1 VSAIVAVD
9 SGGTFTDCVIVG
21 DDGTVTTA
29 KSPSTPT
36 DFSAGVVE
44 SVAVAAQL
52 CGRGLDAVLADTD
65 LFAHGTTV
73 ATNALITRS
82 GSPVGLI
89 TTKGHEDALI
99 IGRTIQKAAGLTD
112 AQLRNLAHLEKADP
126 IATRPMTRGVT
137 ERIDYKGHVVV
148 PLDLDGA
155 RRAVAELAGL
165 GARAIA
171 ICLLWSFMNPDH
183 EREVE
188 QMVRRE
194 FPALFVTSSHRVAP
208 VIKEYERGATTVLSA
223 YLSSATE
230 TYISALQAKLSA
242 KGLRRDPVLMQSSG
256 GVTSAEEVK
265 SFAVSLL
272 GSGPAGGVLGAAA
285 LGGSMGLRNIVTTD
299 VGGTSFDVGLVVDG
313 EPLMTGTPVFDK
325 YHTVLPVIDVASI
338 GAGGGS
344 IASVEPGT
352 GHLKVG
358 PRSAGADPGPVCYG
372 AGGVEPT
379 VTDADV
385 VLGRIDPSY
394 FLGGTRKLDVGL
406 AEEAIRVRL
415 AEPLGVSV
423 TEAAMGVVE
432 IIDARMADLVRM
444 ETIGRGYD
452 PRDFALFAFGGA
464 GPLHVGAY
472 GLEVGASPIVV
483 PAYSSVF
490 SAFGIAGSDLVT
502 VHQASDPMIAP
513 FDLDR
518 LNGVYERIESA
529 VRADLEGKG
538 LDAGRVTLSRE
549 IEMRYRGQIHE
560 IRVPLASKKLGPE
573 DLEAVRAEFERRY
586 NLRYGRGSS
595 YGEAGIEARTY
606 LVRGVGHLT
615 KPERRPRPIGKAD
628 PSSARAGTRDVY
640 FRTGG
645 FVPVAVFR
653 REQLEPGN
661 VVHGPGVIEALDTTV
676 LLHPGQLA
684 RVDGWANL
692 LIEHEG

>member
-1 VSAIVAVD
+1 VSSVIAVD
-9 SGGTFTDCVIVG
+9 SGGTFTDCVVVG
-21 DDGTVTTA
+21 GDGTVTTA
-29 KSPSTPT
+29 KAPSTPS
-36 DFSAGVVE
+36 DFSVGVVE
-44 SVAVAAQL
+44 SVAAAAQL
-52 CGRGLDAVLADTD
+52 LGENLDALLGDTV

-82 GSPVGLI
+82 GSPVGLV

-99 IGRTIQKAAGLTD
+99 IGRTIQKAAGLSD

-126 IATRPMTRGVT
+126 IVSRPMIKGVT
-137 ERIDYKGHVVV
+137 ERVDYKGEVIV
-148 PLDLDGA
+148 PLDLDEA
-155 RRAVAELAGL
+155 RRAVSELVDQ
-165 GARAIA
+165 GAQAVA
-171 ICLLWSFMNPDH
+171 VCLLWSFMNPAH
-183 EREVE
+183 ERAVE
-188 QMVRRE
+188 EMVRSE
-194 FPALFVTSSHRVAP
+194 FPGLFVTSSHRVAP

-230 TYISALQAKLSA
+230 TYISSLQKKLSSN
-242 KGLRRDPVLMQSSG
+242 GLRRDPVLMQSSG
-256 GVTSAEEVK
+256 GVTSAEEAK
-265 SFAVSLL
+265 GFAVTLL
-272 GSGPAGGVLGAAA
+272 SSGPAGGVLGAAA
-285 LGGSMGLRNIVTTD
+285 LGRMIGVEHIVTTD

-344 IASVEPGT
+344 IASIEPGT

-372 AGGVEPT
+372 TGGIEPT

-394 FLGGTRKLDVGL
+394 FLGGTRKLDVAL

-415 AEPLGVSV
+415 AEPLGVTV

-452 PRDFALFAFGGA
+452 PREFALFAFGGA

-472 GLEVGASPIVV
+472 GLEVGAAPIVI
-483 PAYSSVF
+483 PAHSSVF

-502 VHQASDPMIAP
+502 VHQASDPMVAP
-513 FDLDR
+513 FDVDR
-518 LNGVYERIESA
+518 LNGLFTRIESE
-529 VRADLEGKG
+529 VRADLVAKG
-538 LDAGRVTLSRE
+538 VAPDGISCSRQ
-549 IEMRYRGQIHE
+549 IEMRYRGQVHE
-560 IRVPLASKKLGPE
+560 IRVPVESKTLELA
-573 DLEAVRAEFERRY
+573 DLEVVRGEFERRY

-606 LVRGVGHLT
+606 LVRGVGHLK
-615 KPERRPRPIGKAD
+615 KPDRRPQAIGDPD
-628 PSSARAGTRDVY
+628 PSSARSGTRDVY
-640 FRTGG
+640 FRDLG
-645 FVPVAVFR
+645 FVPCPVFR

-661 VVHGPGVIEALDTTV
+661 VTKGPAVIEALDTTV
-676 LLHPGQLA
+676 LVHPAQLA
-684 RVDGWANL
+684 RVDGWANI
-692 LIEHEG
+692 LIELEG